1 MDDDTCV
8 GFNPTITEVEEDSKG
23 FLVFVS
29 EQETVQTSPKK
40 VKSCSFESMS
50 NLKEHPDVGF
60 VSCCEIDKNIGD
72 SSVEVMKKG
81 DILDDVCEKVGIFGD
96 VVIGIKDCN
105 EGIETDLKCV
115 EEIEKVDEGKN
126 RVGELEMACGGNG
139 ITSCFDVNDKD
150 VPIEVESVLESKK
163 NELLARIDG
172 ILPRTGNGHV
182 KGPDDVIDIAKGSE
196 NKGNNNEKGKQS
208 RRSKAREEKRQFET
222 SQGHQNLVSF
232 QEDADQSKSMYSKE
246 KMLALRFVNV
256 ADQRKKWRSVYKS
269 LAPDLVK
276 EYDSLVASKK
286 QKNANFTPNPPTKIG
301 KKGGVN
307 EIRNVRNDE
316 MANMSPTCGGGK
328 VVNEE
333 CSEDYDSD
341 DDDHHYDSIQRPA
354 LYVEGEPNFESG
366 PPEDGLEYLRRV
378 RWEAARVPKVKVAKI
393 DKSRLKNEQS
403 VYMPQI
409 PEIAKC
415 PEHLLPLKQWEDQFL
430 ADFSS
435 LRLALV
441 PLCDSGNEQSISILH
456 EENSSC
462 PIPENILEKFQNLR
476 TDDTHSNPPFNS
488 FEQSSTSNPE
498 KNKALNSLE
507 NQSSNND
514 TCPDYPLLSE
524 IVKMT
529 PVTRVSMLRKRIN
542 SLETVSILS
551 KSDSVWL
558 FSLCAAV
565 DTPLDADTSASIR
578 SLLRKCASLRA
589 NKLEVDDESAG
600 TLGSPIADSCGKM
613 VTLQEWW
620 LLKTNE
626 ANGLAVGGL
635 ASTQYASFFR
645 NLDSAAISKRHSATI
660 LETTDAVTITLSGC
674 IDRSR
679 TRQNGFSL
687 EVCNHFRIGFPYYW
701 ENPAQ
706 HNVEALADRT
716 IPTED
721 PHNLAGSV
729 MPSRRGTHSY
739 IKAAKVTLSTPMK
752 NDDSG
757 VQPRRDFS
765 SARVKNNDM
774 QVKEMPDMCTV
785 RRSNRVKRLKFS
797 TLTVGYIGPLPPQ
810 KNATQNKSYESFII

>member
-8 GFNPTITEVEEDSKG
+8 GFKPTITEVEEDSKG

-81 DILDDVCEKVGIFGD
+81 DILDDVCEKVGTFGD
-96 VVIGIKDCN
+96 VVIGIKDSN

-208 RRSKAREEKRQFET
+208 RRSKAREEKRQLEK

-232 QEDADQSKSMYSKE
+232 QEDVDQSKSMYSKE

-256 ADQRKKWRSVYKS
+256 ADQRKKWRSVYTS

-276 EYDSLVASKK
+276 EYDSLVSSKK
-286 QKNANFTPNPPTKIG
+286 HKNANFTPNPSTKFG

-316 MANMSPTCGGGK
+316 MANMGPTCDGRK

-333 CSEDYDSD
+333 CSEDYDSE

-456 EENSSC
+456 EENSAC
-462 PIPENILEKFQNLR
+462 PISENILEKFQNLR

-488 FEQSSTSNPE
+488 SEQSSTSNPE
-498 KNKALNSLE
+498 KIKASNSLE

-529 PVTRVSMLRKRIN
+529 PVTQVSMLRKRIN

-551 KSDSVWL
+551 KSDCVWL

-565 DTPLDADTSASIR
+565 DTPLDADASASIR
-578 SLLRKCASLRA
+578 SLLRKCASLQA
-589 NKLEVDDESAG
+589 NKLEVDDESVMLNILATISG
-600 TLGSPIADSCGKM
+600 RKLGVRILC
-613 VTLQEWW
+613 
-620 LLKTNE
+620 
-626 ANGLAVGGL
+626 
-635 ASTQYASFFR
+635 
-645 NLDSAAISKRHSATI
+645 SAAISKRQLMLLQST
-660 LETTDAVTITLSGC
+660 
-674 IDRSR
+674 
-679 TRQNGFSL
+679 
-687 EVCNHFRIGFPYYW
+687 VCNHFRIGFPYYW

-706 HNVEALADRT
+706 HNFEALADRT

-739 IKAAKVTLSTPMK
+739 IKAARIYKVNSVRMLPQKVESWLFNHRLQHPKDAFSTPMK

-757 VQPRRDFS
+757 VQLGRDFS

-797 TLTVGYIGPLPPQ
+797 TLTVGYIGPLTPQ